1 MEVNL
6 GVNGGRSTETMMR
19 PRGVG
24 LVRRGLSGLAAVGA
38 DASSAVSWAS
48 WMGGVVLLLVPGL
61 MAAGE

>member
-1 MEVNL
+1 
-6 GVNGGRSTETMMR
+6 MR
-19 PRGVG
+19 PRGVE
-24 LVRRGLSGLAAVGA
+24 LVRHGLSGRASVGA